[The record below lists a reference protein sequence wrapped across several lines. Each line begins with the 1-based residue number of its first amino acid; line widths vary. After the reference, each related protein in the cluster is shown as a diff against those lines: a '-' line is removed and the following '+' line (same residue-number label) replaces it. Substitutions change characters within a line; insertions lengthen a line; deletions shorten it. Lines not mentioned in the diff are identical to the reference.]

1 MASRY
6 STHVTSYLKEMQSRV
21 GLGAAAQGV
30 SAGISAGVGVGGGGG
45 GPADGGFVCLQ
56 SALCEGRY
64 ASTPPSQVVMP
75 PTPL

>member
-1 MASRY
+1 M
-6 STHVTSYLKEMQSRV
+6 

-30 SAGISAGVGVGGGGG
+30 GAGVGVDVGGVGG
-45 GPADGGFVCLQ
+45 GPAAGGFVCLQ